1 MFSVNPLPLIA
12 SIKRKLNALAHLSTP
27 NESELAIHNCFK
39 GKMAITQPASHVILV
54 QGVEDIYYFGIF
66 GKIISSMQTLQS
78 FEVDLF
84 MLNSLRVNDFKSLR
98 NYLTNRITHY
108 FLTTKWEFLY
118 SSFCHKVGFYGAGFA
133 WADIVDYVNAV
144 KTWRKLANKEQLNQ
158 LKINQ
163 ILVGDLINDTYIRF
177 KPAPTVDIRSFFLLH
192 VIWQAHRYV
201 RRAQKYF
208 GKTKPKLF
216 LTSYSTYI
224 QHGIAVRVAL
234 EHEVK
239 VFSFGNYQEFAKEL
253 SIEDYVHTRNCEH
266 YAYEFSTLDEQPAKL
281 AQAESELKARFS
293 GKIDAATA
301 YMKKSAYADSSQPLP
316 EIRNFVAVFMHDF
329 YDSPHVYH
337 DMVFTD
343 FWEWICFTIE
353 TLQEADIDFFLKPH
367 PNQVNL
373 SDALIPA
380 LKTRYPQALI
390 ISPEIS
396 NKEIVE
402 AKIKC
407 AVTVYGT
414 VAHEMAY
421 LGVPSIA
428 SARNPHISFSFCATA
443 NTKEAYAAL
452 LKKSA
457 DISMDK
463 EMLKSEALS
472 FYYMHNLHLTDEAK
486 SLLSALES
494 LRALCKQEHPNST
507 EIKNKLDDMADL
519 ADFDRF
525 IKRLAVI

>member
-1 MFSVNPLPLIA
+1 MASVNPQLFLVK
-12 SIKRKLNALAHLSTP
+12 IKGKFNSLFNLSTP
-27 NESELAIHNCFK
+27 NKSELKLYNYFK
-39 GKMAITQPASHVILV
+39 NGTNTSKKTSDLILV
-54 QGVEDIYYFGIF
+54 QCVEDIYYFGVF
-66 GKIISSMQTLQS
+66 GRIISSLQTYKHCK
-78 FEVDLF
+78 VDMF
-84 MLNSLRVNDFKSLR
+84 VLNSLRVNDFKSLR
-98 NYLTNRITHY
+98 QFLINRITN
-108 FLTTKWEFLY
+108 FSLSRKWIFLY
-118 SSFCHKVGFYGAGFA
+118 SAFSHNVGLQGAGFA
-133 WADIVDYVNAV
+133 WADTVDYIKAV
-144 KTWRKLANKEQLNQ
+144 KVWRKLADKAQLNQ
-158 LKINQ
+158 LQINR

-177 KPAPTVDIRSFFLLH
+177 KPAPTVDLRSFFLLH

-253 SIEDYVHTRNCEH
+253 SIEDYLHTRNCEH
-266 YAYEFSTLDEQPAKL
+266 YAYEFLTLNDPPARL

-301 YMKKSAYADSSQPLP
+301 YMKKSAYADSTQPLP
-316 EIRNFVAVFMHDF
+316 HIRNFVAVFMHDF

-337 DMVFTD
+337 DMVFPD

-353 TLQEADIDFFLKPH
+353 TLQEANIDFFLKPH

-373 SDALIPA
+373 SDAVIPA
-380 LKTRYPQALI
+380 LKARYPQALI

-402 AKIKC
+402 AGIKC

-421 LGVPSIA
+421 LGIPSIS
-428 SARNPHISFSFCATA
+428 SAKHPHSSFSFCLTA
-443 NTKEAYAAL
+443 KTKHEYAQL

-457 DISMDK
+457 DINIDKHSMK
-463 EMLKSEALS
+463 TEALS
-472 FYYMHNLHLTDEAK
+472 FYYMHNLHFTEADKALLQQMENFRSLCKLEQLNTDELTNK
-486 SLLSALES
+486 LNDIGALES
-494 LRALCKQEHPNST
+494 
-507 EIKNKLDDMADL
+507 
-519 ADFDRF
+519 FDRF
-525 IKRLAVI
+525 IKMLAHN